1 MTLLRILSKVPFLV
15 AQFVGGAIGFLVAHL
30 PVEMKA
36 VTEKNIKLCFP
47 ELSDSERK
55 KLVLN
60 SLVHT
65 GYLMFELGQVWF
77 QPLQKNLKRII
88 NVSGKDIMDKA
99 ASRPHGVIVVAP
111 HLGNWEILNHYIVQ
125 DYPGVIVYSP
135 PKQKQFEKIIREL
148 REKSGSRL
156 VPASAAG
163 VRAVYKH
170 LKQGGVVYILP
181 DQVPGTE
188 GGMLAPFFGVPAL
201 TMTLVSRL
209 VKKTGAEVVAV
220 YGKRL
225 PFYRGFDVV
234 FRAADS
240 RIYSADLEVSVVGLN
255 ATVERCVRD
264 IPEQYQ
270 WSYKRFKRR
279 PGLDQ
284 QIYS

>member
-1 MTLLRILSKVPFLV
+1 MAQLV
-15 AQFVGGAIGFLVAHL
+15 GSGIGFLVAYL
-30 PVEMKA
+30 PAEIKK
-36 VTEKNIKLCFP
+36 VTEKNIALCFP
-47 ELSDSERK
+47 ELSEIERK
-55 KLVLN
+55 KLVLK

-88 NVSGKDIMDKA
+88 NVSGKEIMDEA
-99 ASRPHGVIVVAP
+99 ASRQNGVIVVAP

-135 PKQKQFEKIIREL
+135 PKQKQFEKIIREV

-188 GGMLAPFFGVPAL
+188 SGLLAPFFGVPAL

-225 PFYRGFDVV
+225 PCYRGFDVV
-234 FRAADS
+234 FRRADS
-240 RIYSADLEVSVVGLN
+240 RIYSADLEVSVTGLN
-255 ATVERCVRD
+255 ATVESCVRD

-270 WSYKRFKRR
+270 WGYKRFKRR

-284 QIYS
+284 LIYSQRN